1 MELKHARYGY
11 RKDAHIAEKVD
22 DADTEIELHLGQSLL
37 QLGLGVFS
45 PLPRLPGPR
54 LYLRTTGS
62 SNSAVVACRAVGRC
76 GW

>member
-1 MELKHARYGY
+1 MKLKHARYGY

-22 DADTEIELHLGQSLL
+22 DADTEIELHPGQSLL
-37 QLGLGVFS
+37 QLGLGVVS
-45 PLPRLPGPR
+45 PLPRLPGLR

-62 SNSAVVACRAVGRC
+62 SNNAVVACRAAGRC

>member
-1 MELKHARYGY
+1 MELKHTRYGY

-37 QLGLGVFS
+37 QLGLEVVS
-45 PLPRLPGPR
+45 PLPRLPVPR

-62 SNSAVVACRAVGRC
+62 SNSVVVACRAVGRC